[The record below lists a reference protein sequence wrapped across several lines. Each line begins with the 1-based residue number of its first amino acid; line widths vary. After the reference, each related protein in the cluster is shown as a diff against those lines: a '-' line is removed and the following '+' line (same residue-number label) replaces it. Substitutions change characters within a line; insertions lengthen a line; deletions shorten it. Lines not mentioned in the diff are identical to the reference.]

1 MLHKPGDIGDGEN
14 PMALGAAEALEP
26 ADQVAGRNMARD
38 GFPMQGDQGG
48 ELGDADG
55 RAAVKHGLERL
66 AQLERIRGQGARG
79 HRSASTRCRRS
90 PMICARPAATR
101 RATTLSPIRLVPY
114 RQPRGRRSKGLD
126 FSSAR

>member
-1 MLHKPGDIGDGEN
+1 
-14 PMALGAAEALEP
+14 MAFGAAEAFQP
-26 ADQVAGRNMARD
+26 TDQVAGRNMPRD

-48 ELGDADG
+48 ELGNADG
-55 RAAVKHGLERL
+55 RAAGKYGLERL

-79 HRSASTRCRRS
+79 HRSASTRWTRS

-101 RATTLSPIRLVPY
+101 RSTTPSPIRLVPY

-126 FSSAR
+126 FSSAK

>member
-1 MLHKPGDIGDGEN
+1 MAPG
-14 PMALGAAEALEP
+14 ATEAFQP
-26 ADQVAGRNMARD
+26 ADQVAGGNMPRD

-55 RAAVKHGLERL
+55 GSAVKGGLERL
-66 AQLERIRGQGARG
+66 AQLEWFRGKGARG
-79 HRSASTRCRRS
+79 HRLASTRCRRS
-90 PMICARPAATR
+90 PMISARPAATR